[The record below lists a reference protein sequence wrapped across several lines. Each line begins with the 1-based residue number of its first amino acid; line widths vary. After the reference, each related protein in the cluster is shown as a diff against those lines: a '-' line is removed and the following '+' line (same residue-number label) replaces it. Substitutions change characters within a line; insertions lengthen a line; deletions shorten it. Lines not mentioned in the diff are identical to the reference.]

1 LLGAGSLQKGLL
13 RASFVGYEQPVGVAS
28 GGEEKNPAQP
38 AGPRLGEREH
48 LLLAALERVNRTILA
63 ASSLEPMLSGV
74 LDAMLEL
81 FECERAWL
89 LYPCDPSAST
99 FSVPMERTR
108 PEWPG
113 AGATRER
120 LPMTPYAQLAIAG
133 VLGKGGVL
141 RCDGV
146 HEAMPELGGMTEQF
160 AIRSQMLMA
169 IRPRSGPAWCLG
181 LHHCVEARVYH
192 DDEAALFEA
201 IGARIGDGL
210 TSFLALQASLA
221 DRRRLEQA
229 QQKARLGSYEWTRG
243 DVEAY
248 WSKELYRLLGYEPGG
263 HPAMFSSVVGA
274 IHPDDRERFRCQ
286 VGRIMQAGGEYEVQ
300 ARARRANGEEWVMHA
315 WGQAVVDASGQLQSM
330 MGVAQDV
337 TERVQAEEL
346 QRRLEAQLRQSQKM
360 QAVGQLTGGVAHDF
374 NNLLT
379 VILGNLDEIRDQL
392 LGRPLGI
399 ELLDQLQ
406 QAASQ
411 AAELTQRLSAFSRQ
425 QPLQPRVVDAARL
438 VANLESL
445 LRRTLGVDISIEVV
459 EGARLWSCEVDPAQ
473 LENALLNL
481 AVNARDAMPKGG
493 KLRIETENAC
503 VDRLEAEPHDE
514 VRAGEYV
521 LVSVTDNG
529 VGMSEQVLS
538 RAFDPFFTT
547 KGPGRGTGLGLS
559 MVYGFVKQS
568 GGHVRLSSTPGVG
581 TSAKI
586 YLPRSLQAAV
596 PTEPPRPASK
606 DPQGN
611 SEIILVVE
619 DDPHVQALTVRMLE
633 RLGYRVHVAEDG
645 PSALRVLE
653 QHAQIDLLFTD
664 IVLPNG
670 MNGVELSKVVRG
682 LRPEL
687 PVLYTSGYTENAV
700 IHHGRLDPGVQLL
713 EKPFTRA
720 ELAQHIRQ
728 ALSGMGS
735 VRV

>member
-1 LLGAGSLQKGLL
+1 L
-13 RASFVGYEQPVGVAS
+13 P
-28 GGEEKNPAQP
+28 
-38 AGPRLGEREH
+38 
-48 LLLAALERVNRTILA
+48 ALERINRIILA
-63 ASSLEPMLSGV
+63 SASLEAMLSNV

-81 FECERAWL
+81 FECDRAWL
-89 LYPCDPSAST
+89 LHPCDPTAGT
-99 FSVPMERTR
+99 FTIPMERTR
-108 PEWPG
+108 PAWPG
-113 AGATRER
+113 AGVTRER
-120 LPMTPYAQLAIAG
+120 IPMTPYVQLAIAA
-133 VLGKGGVL
+133 VLEQPAAL
-141 RCDGV
+141 RWDGA
-146 HEAMPELGGMTEQF
+146 HEPMPELGPLLEQF
-160 AIRSQMLMA
+160 SIRSKMLMA

-181 LHHCVEARVYH
+181 IHHCAEARIYT
-192 DDEAALFEA
+192 DDEAALLEA
-201 IGARIGDGL
+201 IGARLGDGL
-210 TSFLALQASLA
+210 TGFLALQASLA

-248 WSKELYRLLGYEPGG
+248 WSKELYRLLGYEPGAQ
-263 HPAMFSSVVGA
+263 PAMFASVVAA
-274 IHPDDRERFRCQ
+274 IHPDDRARFQ
-286 VGRIMQAGGEYEVQ
+286 SHVGRVMQAGGEYEVQ

-315 WGQAVVDASGQLQSM
+315 WGQAVVDAAGQLLSM

-399 ELLDQLQ
+399 ELLDQVQ
-406 QAASQ
+406 QAATQ

-425 QPLQPRVVDAARL
+425 QPLQPRVVDAGRL

-445 LRRTLGVDISIEVV
+445 LRRTLGVDIAIEVV
-459 EGARLWSCEVDPAQ
+459 QGPRLWSCEVDPAQ

-481 AVNARDAMPKGG
+481 AVNARDALPQGG
-493 KLRIETENAC
+493 KLRIETENTR
-503 VDRLEAEPHDE
+503 VDRLEAEPHEE
-514 VRAGEYV
+514 VRPGEYV

-568 GGHVRLSSTPGVG
+568 GGHVRLSSTVGVG

-586 YLPRSLQAAV
+586 YLPRSQQTAL
-596 PTEPPRPASK
+596 PTEPPRAASN
-606 DPQGN
+606 DPRG
-611 SEIILVVE
+611 SGEIILVVE
-619 DDPHVQALTVRMLE
+619 DDPHVRALTVRMLE
-633 RLGYRVHVAEDG
+633 RLGYRVQVAEDG
-645 PSALRVLE
+645 PGALKALE
-653 QHAQIDLLFTD
+653 RHAQIDLLFTD
-664 IVLPNG
+664 IVLPHG
-670 MNGVELSKVVRG
+670 MNGVELSKIVRG

-700 IHHGRLDPGVQLL
+700 IHQGRLAPGVQLL

-720 ELAQHIRQ
+720 ELAQHIRR
-728 ALSGMGS
+728 ALSGKGS
-735 VRV
+735 ARP

>member
-1 LLGAGSLQKGLL
+1 LPG
-13 RASFVGYEQPVGVAS
+13 
-28 GGEEKNPAQP
+28 
-38 AGPRLGEREH
+38 
-48 LLLAALERVNRTILA
+48 LERINRTIQ
-63 ASSLEPMLSGV
+63 ASGSLEAMLNNV

-81 FECERAWL
+81 FECDRAWL
-89 LYPCDPSAST
+89 LCPCDPEAKAFT
-99 FSVPMERTR
+99 IPIERTR

-113 AGATRER
+113 AGTGRQR
-120 LPMTPYAQLAIAG
+120 IPMSPHVQLAIAG
-133 VLGKGGVL
+133 VHEQEAAL
-141 RCDGV
+141 RWDGV
-146 HEAMPELGGMTEQF
+146 HAPMPDLEHMLVQF
-160 AIRSQMLMA
+160 SIRSAMLMA
-169 IRPRSGPAWCLG
+169 IHPRTGPAWCLG
-181 LHHCVEARVYH
+181 IHHCAAARVYS

-201 IGARIGDGL
+201 IAARLTDGL
-210 TSFLALQASLA
+210 TGFLALQASLA

-229 QQKARLGSYEWTRG
+229 QHKARLGSYEWARG

-248 WSKELYRLLGYEPGG
+248 WSKELYRLLGVEPGSQ
-263 HPAMFSSVVGA
+263 PALFASVVAA
-274 IHPDDRERFRCQ
+274 IHPDDRERFASH
-286 VGRIMQAGGEYEVQ
+286 VGRIMQAGGEYELQ

-315 WGQAVVDASGQLQSM
+315 WGQAVVDADGQLLSM
-330 MGVAQDV
+330 LGVAQDV
-337 TERVQAEEL
+337 TERVAAEEL

-399 ELLDQLQ
+399 ELLDQVQ
-406 QAASQ
+406 QAATQ

-425 QPLQPRVVDAARL
+425 QPLQPRVVDAGRL

-445 LRRTLGVDISIEVV
+445 LRRTLGVDVAIEVV
-459 EGARLWSCEVDPAQ
+459 QAARLWFCEVDPAQ

-481 AVNARDAMPKGG
+481 AVNARDAMPHGG
-493 KLRIETENAC
+493 TLRIETDN
-503 VDRLEAEPHDE
+503 VRIDGPEAEPPEE
-514 VRAGEYV
+514 VRPGEYV

-529 VGMSEQVLS
+529 VGMSEQVLG

-568 GGHVRLSSTPGVG
+568 GGHVRLTSTLGLG

-586 YLPRSLQAAV
+586 YLPRSLNRAQ
-596 PTEPPRPASK
+596 PTEPPRAALE
-606 DPQGN
+606 DPRGN
-611 SEIILVVE
+611 GQVILVVE
-619 DDPHVQALTVRMLE
+619 DDPHVRALTVRMLE

-645 PSALRVLE
+645 PEALKILE
-653 QHAQIDLLFTD
+653 RHAHIDLLFTD
-664 IVLPNG
+664 IVLPQG
-670 MNGVELSKVVRG
+670 MNGVELSKIIRS

-720 ELAQHIRQ
+720 QLAQHIHQ
-728 ALSGMGS
+728 ALSGRAMAPRG
-735 VRV
+735 

>member
-1 LLGAGSLQKGLL
+1 LWLLG
-13 RASFVGYEQPVGVAS
+13 
-28 GGEEKNPAQP
+28 
-38 AGPRLGEREH
+38 
-48 LLLAALERVNRTILA
+48 ALERVNRTILA
-63 ASSLEPMLSGV
+63 AASIETMLTDV

-81 FECERAWL
+81 FECDRAWL
-89 LYPCDPSAST
+89 LHPCDPAAT
-99 FSVPMERTR
+99 GFTIPMERAR

-113 AGATRER
+113 AGVIRER
-120 LPMTPYAQLAIAG
+120 IPMTPETQRAMAAVLETAKVARWDGAHGPVPQLDETYRRFSVRSLMLIAI
-133 VLGKGGVL
+133 
-141 RCDGV
+141 
-146 HEAMPELGGMTEQF
+146 H
-160 AIRSQMLMA
+160 
-169 IRPRSGPAWCLG
+169 PRSGPAWCLG
-181 LHHCVEARVYH
+181 LHHCAQARIYS

-201 IGARIGDGL
+201 IGARLADGL
-210 TSFLALQASLA
+210 TGLLSLQASLA

-229 QQKARLGSYEWTRG
+229 QQKARLGSYEWRRG

-248 WSKELYRLLGYEPGG
+248 WSKELYRLLGVDPGLK
-263 HPAMFSSVVGA
+263 PALFTSVVDA
-274 IHPDDRERFRCQ
+274 IHPEDRERFLAQ
-286 VGRIMQAGGEYEVQ
+286 VGPIMQRGGEYEVQ
-300 ARARRANGEEWVMHA
+300 ARALRPNGEEWIMHA
-315 WGQAVVDASGQLQSM
+315 WGQAIVDTGGQLLSM

-337 TERVQAEEL
+337 TERVQAEER
-346 QRRLEAQLRQSQKM
+346 QRRLEAELRQSQKM
-360 QAVGQLTGGVAHDF
+360 QAIGQLTGGVAHDF

-399 ELLDQLQ
+399 ELLAQVQ
-406 QAASQ
+406 QAATQ

-425 QPLQPRVVDAARL
+425 QPLQPRVVDAGRL

-445 LRRTLGVDISIEVV
+445 LRRTLGVDIAIEVV
-459 EGARLWSCEVDPAQ
+459 QGARLWSCEVDPAQ

-493 KLRIETENAC
+493 KLRIETENARIAPA
-503 VDRLEAEPHDE
+503 DAQEELRP
-514 VRAGEYV
+514 GEYV

-568 GGHVRLSSTPGVG
+568 GGHVRLWSKLGTG

-586 YLPRSLQAAV
+586 YLPRSLQPSQ
-596 PTEPPRPASK
+596 PTEAPRAADD
-606 DPQGN
+606 DPRGN
-611 SEIILVVE
+611 GEAILVVE
-619 DDPHVQALTVRMLE
+619 DDPHVRSLTVRMLE
-633 RLGYRVHVAEDG
+633 RLGYRVYLAEHG
-645 PSALRVLE
+645 PAALGRLE
-653 QHAQIDLLFTD
+653 EYADVSLLFTD
-664 IVLPNG
+664 IVLPKG
-670 MNGVELSKVVRG
+670 MNGVELSKIVRR

-720 ELAQHIRQ
+720 ELARHVRQ
-728 ALSGMGS
+728 ALAQKP
-735 VRV
+735 RL

>member
-1 LLGAGSLQKGLL
+1 
-13 RASFVGYEQPVGVAS
+13 VGVAS
-28 GGEEKNPAQP
+28 RGEGQDPTRE
-38 AGPRLGEREH
+38 GVSLRSEREH
-48 LLLAALERVNRTILA
+48 LLLPALERINRTILG
-63 ASSLEPMLSGV
+63 SGSLEAMLTNV
-74 LDAMLEL
+74 LDTMLEL

-89 LYPCDPSAST
+89 LYPCDPEAQHFT
-99 FSVPMERTR
+99 IPMERTR

-113 AGATRER
+113 AGAGRER
-120 LPMTPYAQLAIAG
+120 IPMTPYVQLAIAG
-133 VLGKGGVL
+133 VLEQEAVL
-141 RCDGV
+141 RWDGV
-146 HEAMPELGGMTEQF
+146 HAPMPDLGEMRAQF

-169 IRPRSGPAWCLG
+169 IHPRSGPAWCLG
-181 LHHCVEARVYH
+181 IHHCAQARVYS

-201 IGARIGDGL
+201 IGARLGDGL
-210 TSFLALQASLA
+210 TGLLALQSSLA

-248 WSKELYRLLGYEPGG
+248 WSKELYRLLGVEPGSQ
-263 HPAMFSSVVGA
+263 PALFTSVIAAV
-274 IHPDDRERFRCQ
+274 HPDDRERFQ
-286 VGRIMQAGGEYEVQ
+286 SHVGRVMQAGGEYQVQ

-315 WGQAVVDASGQLQSM
+315 WGQAVVGADGQLLSM

-399 ELLDQLQ
+399 ELLDQVQ

-425 QPLQPRVVDAARL
+425 QPLQPRVVDAGRL
-438 VANLESL
+438 VGNLESL
-445 LRRTLGVDISIEVV
+445 LRRTLGVDIAIEVV
-459 EGARLWSCEVDPAQ
+459 QAARLWSCEVDPAQ

-481 AVNARDAMPKGG
+481 AVNARDAMPHGG
-493 KLRIETENAC
+493 RLRIETDNAH
-503 VDRLEAEPHDE
+503 VEGSEAELPEE
-514 VRAGEYV
+514 VRPGEYV

-529 VGMSEQVLS
+529 VGMPEQVLS

-568 GGHVRLSSTPGVG
+568 GGHVRLTSTLGVG
-581 TSAKI
+581 TCAKI
-586 YLPRSLQAAV
+586 YLPRSLNSAQPA
-596 PTEPPRPASK
+596 EPPRPASD
-606 DPQGN
+606 DPRGN
-611 SEIILVVE
+611 GQIILVVE
-619 DDPHVQALTVRMLE
+619 DDPHVRALTVRMLE
-633 RLGYRVHVAEDG
+633 RLGYRVQVAGDG
-645 PSALRVLE
+645 PEALKCLE
-653 QHAQIDLLFTD
+653 QHAHLDLLFTD
-664 IVLPNG
+664 IVLPQG
-670 MNGVELSKVVRG
+670 MNGVELSKIVRG

-720 ELAQHIRQ
+720 QLAQHIRQ
-728 ALSGMGS
+728 ALSGS
-735 VRV
+735 ALARA

>member
-1 LLGAGSLQKGLL
+1 MQAARCKRGCLAPRSLDTK
-13 RASFVGYEQPVGVAS
+13 QPVSAVS
-28 GGEEKNPAQP
+28 GGDGKNPAP
-38 AGPRLGEREH
+38 PPGRSRGDREQ
-48 LLLAALERVNRTILA
+48 LLLAALEHVNRGILA
-63 ASSLEPMLSGV
+63 AASLDAMLSSV

-81 FECERAWL
+81 FECDRAWL
-89 LYPCDPSAST
+89 LYPCDPTAST
-99 FSVPMERTR
+99 FSIPMERSR

-120 LPMTPYAQLAIAG
+120 LPMTPYVQLAISG
-133 VLGKGGVL
+133 VLEKAGAL
-141 RCDGV
+141 RWDGV
-146 HEAMPELGGMTEQF
+146 HAAMPELGSLSEQF

-169 IRPRSGPAWCLG
+169 IHPRTGPAWCLG
-181 LHHCVEARVYH
+181 LHHCAKAHVYE

-201 IGARIGDGL
+201 IGARTGDGL
-210 TSFLALQASLA
+210 TGFLALQASLA

-229 QQKARLGSYEWTRG
+229 QEKARLGSYEWTRG
-243 DVEAY
+243 EAEAY
-248 WSKELYRLLGYEPGG
+248 WSKELYRLLGYVPGS
-263 HPAMFSSVVGA
+263 HPAMFESVVAA
-274 IHPDDRERFRCQ
+274 IHPDDRERFQSQ
-286 VGRIMQAGGEYEVQ
+286 VGRIMRGGGEYEVQ
-300 ARARRANGEEWVMHA
+300 ARARRRDGEEWVMHA
-315 WGQAVVDASGQLQSM
+315 WGQAVVDASGELQSM

-346 QRRLEAQLRQSQKM
+346 QRRLEAELRQSQKM

-399 ELLDQLQ
+399 ELLDQVQ
-406 QAASQ
+406 QAANQ

-425 QPLQPRVVDAARL
+425 QPLQPRVVDAGRL
-438 VANLESL
+438 VTNLESL
-445 LRRTLGVDISIEVV
+445 LRRTLGVDIAIEVV
-459 EGARLWSCEVDPAQ
+459 QGARLWSCEVDPVQ

-493 KLRIETENAC
+493 KLRIETENAR

-521 LVSVTDNG
+521 LLTVSDNG

-568 GGHVRLSSTPGVG
+568 GGHVRLSSTQGVG

-586 YLPRSLQAAV
+586 YLPRSLRTAL
-596 PTEPPRPASK
+596 PSEPPRVANQ
-606 DPQGN
+606 DPRGN
-611 SEIILVVE
+611 GEIILVVE
-619 DDPHVQALTVRMLE
+619 DDPHVRALTVRMLE
-633 RLGYRVHVAEDG
+633 RLGYHVHVAEDG
-645 PSALRVLE
+645 PSALRTLE

-670 MNGVELSKVVRG
+670 MNGVELSKIVRG

-700 IHHGRLDPGVQLL
+700 IHDGRLDAGVQLL

-728 ALSGMGS
+728 ALSGLANA
-735 VRV
+735 